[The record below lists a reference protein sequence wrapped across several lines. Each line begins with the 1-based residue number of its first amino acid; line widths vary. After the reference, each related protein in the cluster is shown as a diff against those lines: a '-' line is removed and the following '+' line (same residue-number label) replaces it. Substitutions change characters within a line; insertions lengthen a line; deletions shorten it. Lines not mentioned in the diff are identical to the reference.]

1 MGNGQV
7 GPAPSSSS
15 DAEEVTQFLCARI
28 PRLEC
33 YTTKEP
39 TFKDCFTARESWAN
53 LTKEKSRSYPPSPT
67 HAEAEKAREEKAKGE
82 EKAKEEKEEKGEEEG
97 VKAEEEGVKAEEEGD
112 IKEELTP
119 DSDTSGDMA
128 FFSLFFKKLET
139 LHPESKLIPASAEGG
154 YLLDSLI
161 SILLMG
167 ATSVHAVEKF
177 LEKYSYVGLSEY
189 GYIGEALIQT
199 LDVTISRNF
208 EDSSDGDVDTQKKNT
223 SAEISIVR
231 AWNRIYSRFLRY
243 LAGTVSSP
251 SEIPDCLQRL
261 VAIPEATP
269 AKPQFYGLMRGRS
282 SSNPTNPT
290 RTRSRSTSN
299 TSIESSRS
307 RSPPSC
313 RSLGSDSFTSL
324 CSPVSVAPDSVPDIK
339 STAWLSSDKRMLGKK
354 LRKAHAI
361 HTA

>member
-1 MGNGQV
+1 MGNRQV
-7 GPAPSSSS
+7 SPAPSSSS

-177 LEKYSYVGLSEY
+177 LEKYSYVGLSECKQPQLEHIIIHGILLLCTCY
-189 GYIGEALIQT
+189 HPNSHILSHKPAHMDLRARAFIITYLLVYPFLHPHLHPYTPTYTPTPIPTQT
-199 LDVTISRNF
+199 PILTPIHQYHRW
-208 EDSSDGDVDTQKKNT
+208 
-223 SAEISIVR
+223 IHR
-231 AWNRIYSRFLRY
+231 R
-243 LAGTVSSP
+243 GT
-251 SEIPDCLQRL
+251 D
-261 VAIPEATP
+261 
-269 AKPQFYGLMRGRS
+269 
-282 SSNPTNPT
+282 TNPGCHNI
-290 RTRSRSTSN
+290 S
-299 TSIESSRS
+299 E
-307 RSPPSC
+307 
-313 RSLGSDSFTSL
+313 L
-324 CSPVSVAPDSVPDIK
+324 
-339 STAWLSSDKRMLGKK
+339 
-354 LRKAHAI
+354 
-361 HTA
+361 